1 MGEEV
6 EVSVVILVEL
16 VMCERSGYHEHDP
29 ILKIN
34 NLGTSSKENSQA
46 LLFWNP

>member
-6 EVSVVILVEL
+6 EVSVEILEEL
-16 VMCERSGYHEHDP
+16 AMCERRGCHEHDP

-34 NLGTSSKENSQA
+34 NLGTSSRENSQA
-46 LLFWNP
+46 